1 MKQHGVV
8 VEHWDWTHKA
18 NVRNWLV
25 DNFGLGGVGGP
36 NCDKRWG
43 EEYDYGLENLYM
55 DEDVYIMYKLKWGNR
70 ES

>member
-1 MKQHGVV
+1 MKKQHGIV

-55 DEDVYIMYKLKWGNR
+55 DEDVYILYKLKW
-70 ES
+70 S